1 MVAVRHNLVGNGH
14 STQSKK
20 KKGFVLVFF
29 VTLLTLAVVLS
40 GLAFHLSHEVLSSK
54 KQQSVA
60 ADDSTTSKKRIDDA
74 PTVVKEPVAEL
85 KRREVGDNDVAR
97 LSTDS
102 EDRVYCMIP
111 FIWNEEMY
119 NVIME
124 TWGKRCDVINFL
136 TDSEV
141 GGVLKGDKITEG
153 VEGYKPY
160 WEFPEGTFPNNVMFI
175 NMTRTWHDCPVDK
188 KGDKKVCRHI
198 WEKMWRSWIFVADN
212 HLNDAEWFCKV

>member
-29 VTLLTLAVVLS
+29 VTLLTLVVVLS

-74 PTVVKEPVAEL
+74 PIVVKEPVAEL

-97 LSTDS
+97 LSTADS
-102 EDRVYCMIP
+102 EDRVYCMVP

-188 KGDKKVCRHI
+188 KGDKKVCSIYGRRCGDHGFLSQI
-198 WEKMWRSWIFVADN
+198 IT
-212 HLNDAEWFCKV
+212 